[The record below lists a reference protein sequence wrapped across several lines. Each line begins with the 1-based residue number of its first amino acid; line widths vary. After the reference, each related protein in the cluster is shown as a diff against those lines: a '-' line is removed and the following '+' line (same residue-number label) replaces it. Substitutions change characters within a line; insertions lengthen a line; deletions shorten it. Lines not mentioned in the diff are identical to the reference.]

1 MQSKANKRTLIIIA
15 ALLALG
21 TAAFAGWY
29 FFLRGG
35 DGNAVYVMPVS
46 SVAEFGTGSSNRFSG
61 IVEAQQTVEF
71 RKDNTK
77 TIKTTYVSEGDQV
90 NEGDILFSYDTD
102 AIKLQV
108 SQKKLDIQR
117 EQASITSNNEM
128 IAITDDDL
136 EKQRLRNENRQIEY
150 RIKALR
156 NELSSLEESMSETD
170 VVCTVD
176 GTVKKVSDGTD
187 GSDVYISVM
196 KSGDY
201 VVKGKV
207 NELNLSQISQGTPVT
222 VHSRIDDTSWSG
234 TVSRIETGQPVNEKE
249 YGFYVSDDMGTS
261 SKYYF
266 YVDLEDSS
274 GLFLGQHVV
283 VEPMGASVK
292 KGLWLFEDY
301 IVGADSGSPYVWID
315 SNGRIRK
322 SHVTLGE
329 YDAEI
334 GSWQITDGLTIN
346 DSIAYPDESI
356 SDGMKTTTEYAEPSF
371 SGDDQG
377 EWSSSFVGD
386 EEENGAFIGGDEGP
400 EDSGT
405 FYGGA
410 DVPEDDAG

>member
-1 MQSKANKRTLIIIA
+1 MQSKAKKRTLIIIG

-21 TAAFAGWY
+21 AAAFAGWY
-29 FFLRGG
+29 FFLRGN
-35 DGNAVYVMPVS
+35 DGNTVYVMPVS
-46 SVAEFGTGSSNRFSG
+46 TVAEFGTGSSNRFSG

-77 TIKTTYVSEGDQV
+77 TIKTTYVSEGDHV

-117 EQASITSNNEM
+117 EYASITSNNEL
-128 IAITDDDL
+128 IALTDDDL
-136 EKQRLRNENRQIEY
+136 EKQRLRNENKQIEY

-156 NELSSLEESMSETD
+156 NELNSLEASMAETD
-170 VVCTVD
+170 VVCTVE
-176 GTVKKVSDGTD
+176 GTVKKVSDGSD

-201 VVKGKV
+201 VIKGRV
-207 NELNLSQISQGTPVT
+207 NELNLSQISQGTQVA
-222 VHSRIDDTSWSG
+222 VHSRVDDTVWSG
-234 TVSRIETGQPVNEKE
+234 TVSRIETGQPADERE
-249 YGFYVSDDMGTS
+249 YYYIKDEMSTS
-261 SKYYF
+261 TKYYF
-266 YVDLEDSS
+266 FVDLEDSS

-283 VEPMGASVK
+283 VEPLGASVK

-301 IVGADSGSPYVWID
+301 IVGADGDSPYVWID
-315 SNGRIRK
+315 SDGRSKK

-334 GSWQITDGLTIN
+334 GSWQITGGLTIN

-356 SDGMKTTTEYAEPSF
+356 SEGMKTTTEYAEPSYSEEDF
-371 SGDDQG
+371 GV
-377 EWSSSFVGD
+377 WSSSYEG
-386 EEENGAFIGGDEGP
+386 EPDEGGVFYGGAEVP
-400 EDSGT
+400 EDGKE